1 MVRMARLGTGLEQCS
16 CDGGG
21 AVHVVPCREIQD
33 GVGLHRHLGELLELS
48 KRHLWRKGQER
59 GVYTLYLREI
69 LRRKWGNDL

>member
-1 MVRMARLGTGLEQCS
+1 
-16 CDGGG
+16 
-21 AVHVVPCREIQD
+21 VPCREIQD

>member
-1 MVRMARLGTGLEQCS
+1 MVLMARLGTGLEQCS

-48 KRHLWRKGQER
+48 KRHLWPKFSHV
-59 GVYTLYLREI
+59 GV
-69 LRRKWGNDL
+69 